1 MHLEIMLIWQFTS
14 IYLADI
20 LASDVASA
28 TKLQTARTI
37 NGTAFDGTAA
47 ITTAK
52 WGTARNLTI
61 GNTAKSVDGS
71 GPVAWSLAE
80 IGALG
85 VNANAVSASKLQTA
99 HTLWGQSFDGTDN
112 VAGTLSGVED
122 ILFNVNARLNATDNA
137 FRFLTKN
144 GGAQGIQ
151 AGNLLISHLFSDA
164 NKVPENGI
172 YSRDGLVTDGTIKIG
187 GGTITWDADSNSFIF
202 SHTIASQGDVVAFKQ
217 SRL

>member
-1 MHLEIMLIWQFTS
+1 M
-14 IYLADI
+14 
-20 LASDVASA
+20 ASA

-71 GPVAWSLAE
+71 GNVAWSLAE
-80 IGALG
+80 IGALAAT
-85 VNANAVSASKLQTA
+85 ANAVSASKLQTA
-99 HTLWGQSFDGTDN
+99 HTIWGQSFDGTDN
-112 VAGTLSGVED
+112 VAGSLSGVEE

-137 FRFLTKN
+137 LRFFTKN

-151 AGNLLISHLFSDA
+151 AGNLLISDLFSDA

-172 YSRDGLVTDGTIKIG
+172 YSKDGLVTDGSIKIG
-187 GGTITWDADSNSFIF
+187 GGTITWDEATNSFIF
-202 SHTIASQGDVVAFKQ
+202 SHTVASQGDVVAFKE
-217 SRL
+217 

>member
-1 MHLEIMLIWQFTS
+1 M
-14 IYLADI
+14 
-20 LASDVASA
+20 ASA
-28 TKLQTARTI
+28 TKLQTARAI

-85 VNANAVSASKLQTA
+85 VNANAVSDSKLQTA

-112 VAGTLSGVED
+112 VAGALSGVEE
-122 ILFNVNARLNATDNA
+122 ILFNVNARLSATDNA
-137 FRFLTKN
+137 FRFFTKN

-151 AGNLLISHLFSDA
+151 AGNLLISDLFSDA

-172 YSRDGLVTDGTIKIG
+172 YSKDGLVTDGSIKIG
-187 GGTITWDADSNSFIF
+187 GGTITWDEATNSFIF
-202 SHTIASQGDVVAFKQ
+202 SHTVASQGDVVAFKQ
-217 SRL
+217 